1 MGGDASTM
9 GYKTE
14 RPRWLQFF
22 LEPLERT
29 EEESRAFLAS
39 PSSRRLDIKVVAVLI
54 TAAVSLT
61 VQHFIGMQEGH
72 RLVATFLVTVGQKR
86 PAAGLVASINFSEN
100 RQIKRLAW

>member
-1 MGGDASTM
+1 M

-72 RLVATFLVTVGQKR
+72 RLVANFLETIG
-86 PAAGLVASINFSEN
+86 E
-100 RQIKRLAW
+100 KRLAADFVACMNFTEKAQINRVTCCV